1 MQDSTAN
8 RSVSIRDKV
17 SNNVDFCM
25 IAAVSW
31 ARACYRAHVAL
42 YTLDWDDELNVELI
56 QSLSVL
62 CDRSCSCYERYMVN
76 ECHYSL
82 KKMNSNRNPSLR
94 G

>member
-1 MQDSTAN
+1 MQDSTVN

-17 SNNVDFCM
+17 CNNVDFCM
-25 IAAVSW
+25 FAAVSW

-42 YTLDWDDELNVELI
+42 YTLDWEDELNIELI
-56 QSLSVL
+56 QNL
-62 CDRSCSCYERYMVN
+62 CDRSCSCYQRYTVN
-76 ECHYSL
+76 ESRESL